1 MSNAAML
8 VELMLQFALKQ
19 QEIAVMFRNAKGG
32 DITDAQVADSAVAR
46 DVAIMKAETRVGTEP
61 TG

>member
-1 MSNAAML
+1 MNNAQLL

-19 QEIAVMFRNAKGG
+19 QEIAVMFRNANGG
-32 DITDAQVADSAVAR
+32 DITDEQVANSAIAR
-46 DVAIMKAETRVGTEP
+46 DVALMKAEARVGTQP